1 MKNKT
6 NSNTLRDTSIKIL
19 RPRSVFKKESGPIKI
34 ISKTTKNKDRV
45 TKKLMMK
52 IKMLISSKIMEG
64 LNLILIII
72 ILWKQRKI

>member
-52 IKMLISSKIMEG
+52 IKMLIS
-64 LNLILIII
+64 
-72 ILWKQRKI
+72 